1 MPRKSSHQKL
11 KSKNKSRAR
20 LHRVNNRREV
30 RSGECLLFVLVHSF
44 PYVLI
49 STR

>member
-20 LHRVNNRREV
+20 LRRINNRREV
-30 RSGECLLFVLVHSF
+30 RNGECLLFIFGHSF